1 MNSSSLHAA
10 RPSSRFAAF
19 AAVAAPVMSLTAIV
33 LHLAV
38 MTCFAGRWDKT
49 AAITIIPI
57 WVWSL
62 LGVSLA
68 GIAWLCARGRFA
80 AFAFALWSV
89 TLLACPDEWRGLW
102 RAVASGT
109 KPPAHPSVTPR
120 SQDHLRVV
128 TLNCRARNF
137 LSAKEAATW
146 NPDILLLQE
155 MRGGLGGPLAAL
167 AHELWG
173 PKGSVVF
180 GADTVILARGT
191 LVPSARTPP
200 GPSQQF
206 IQATLTLP
214 DGRQLEVASVH
225 LQGHVTDLR
234 LWNWRTWR
242 AHAQVQKSHR
252 LYVADV
258 MLRSLAVAGDRPCL
272 IGGDFNSPAG
282 DRTFQTLRPR
292 FRDAFAEAGVGWG
305 NSFPNDWPI
314 LRIDQVWATHE
325 LAPVT
330 ARAAPSSHSDHRL
343 VIVDYKWK

>member
-1 MNSSSLHAA
+1 MDSP
-10 RPSSRFAAF
+10 RPPAGRPPSRFAAL
-19 AAVAAPVMSLTAIV
+19 AAGMAPLLSLTALA

-62 LGVSLA
+62 LGLVIA
-68 GIAWLCARGRFA
+68 GVAWLCARGRFA
-80 AFAFALWSV
+80 GFVCALWTV
-89 TLLACPDEWRGLW
+89 TLLVCPDEWRGIW
-102 RAVASGT
+102 RAAVT
-109 KPPAHPSVTPR
+109 RTDPPPHPSVAAKNPAR
-120 SQDHLRVV
+120 LRVI

-137 LSAKEAATW
+137 LSAREAATW
-146 NPDILLLQE
+146 KPDILLLQE

-180 GADTVILARGT
+180 GADTVILARGQ

-200 GPSQQF
+200 GQGQQF
-206 IQATLTLP
+206 IQATLKLD
-214 DGRQLEVASVH
+214 DGREIEVASVH

-242 AHAQVQKSHR
+242 AHAQNQKNHR

-258 MLRSLAVAGDRPCL
+258 MLRSLAAAEDRACL

-305 NSFPNDWPI
+305 NTFRNDWPI

-325 LAPVT
+325 LVPAS
-330 ARAAPSSHSDHRL
+330 ARTVASAHSDHRF
-343 VIVDYKWK
+343 VVVDYEWR